1 MYSRDKIIA
10 VMQEIYDES
19 KSIAPYVV
27 IAQPRRNLAETAAQ
41 NFDGYDGLHIDLMGF
56 SHGFCNIGGE
66 KVDVARNYLIE
77 QALESGAKY
86 MLFVGEDTVLPYD
99 AFKVLHKT
107 AEENP
112 GAIVT
117 GVYYIKCSDAMIMV
131 RNGDWI
137 TIPNVDPGQLIEAW
151 QTGMDAMLIPIQVLK
166 DMKAEAP
173 DLPFC
178 CIGNNV
184 DGPKGV
190 IPFIGE
196 DNFFVHRLHKRGT
209 KLLVNTDVQCLHMD
223 LATGMYTAHP
233 SIDLKNYYTNI
244 KPTRPLTLDDKDFI
258 DRRWH
263 DRLPEGTG
271 AKSDYPQFIKDL
283 MEKGEPI
290 RFNMGCGPDRR
301 PGYIGIDK
309 HSDRADIRQDLFKV
323 SLPENCAD
331 EILASHVI
339 EHLPQHRAP
348 EILTKWLNT
357 LKPGGKIIME
367 QPDLEE
373 LCKDFVSQEGVDKH
387 MTAMYIYGAIVTSEM
402 RFEGPVDN
410 EVMEKGVLSPHLWGY
425 TPKTLSDLM
434 EAVGYKDIKVLPPQG
449 QHPGKNFRLEAMKEA
464 A

>member
-1 MYSRDKIIA
+1 VYNRDKIIA

-27 IAQPRRNLAETAAQ
+27 IAQPRRDLQETAAQ

-86 MLFVGEDTVLPYD
+86 LLFVGEDTVLPYN
-99 AFKVLHKT
+99 AFKVLHET
-107 AEENP
+107 AEANP
-112 GAIVT
+112 GAVVT

-151 QTGMDAMLIPIQVLK
+151 QTGMDAMLIPIDLLK
-166 DMKAEAP
+166 QMKAEAP

-178 CIGNNV
+178 CIGSNV
-184 DGPKGV
+184 QGPKGT

-233 SIDLKNYYTNI
+233 SVDLKNFYTNI

-263 DRLPEGTG
+263 DRLPEGSG
-271 AKSDYPQFIKDL
+271 AKSDVPSFIAKML
-283 MEKGEPI
+283 EEGKPI
-290 RFNMGCGPDRR
+290 KFNMGCGMDRR

-323 SLPENCAD
+323 NLPENCAE

-348 EILTKWLNT
+348 EILSKWLKT

-367 QPDLEE
+367 QPNLDE
-373 LCKDFVSQEGVDKH
+373 LCRDYIEQNGVDKH

-402 RFEGPVDN
+402 SFEGPQDS
-410 EVMEKGVLSPHLWGY
+410 EVLEKGTLSPHLWGY
-425 TPKTLSDLM
+425 TPKTLSDLC
-434 EAVGYKDIKVLPPQG
+434 EAVGFTNIQILPPTG
-449 QHPGKNFRLEAMKEA
+449 GHPGKNFRLEAMKEA